1 MNMTKSKKA
10 QLRLVIDNTIGAR
23 ERFLFKQQKALIKD
37 KILIQNRIKA
47 LQKLTEQY
55 GKEITK
61 IENELLIIN
70 RRKINVKRTINK
82 SGDIRADRNKD
93 KKSNGDVV

>member
-10 QLRLVIDNTIGAR
+10 QLRLVIDNTIGAK
-23 ERFLFKQQKALIKD
+23 ERFLLKQQKALIKN

-55 GKEITK
+55 GKEIIR
-61 IENELLIIN
+61 IENEILIIN

-82 SGDIRADRNKD
+82 SGDIRTDRNKD
-93 KKSNGDVV
+93 KNSNGDVV

>member
-1 MNMTKSKKA
+1 MIKSKKA
-10 QLRLVIDNTIGAR
+10 QLRLIIDNTIGAK
-23 ERFLFKQQKALIKD
+23 ERFLLKQQKALIKN

-47 LQKLTEQY
+47 FQKLTEQY
-55 GKEITK
+55 GKEIIR

-82 SGDIRADRNKD
+82 NRNVRTGRNKD
-93 KKSNGDVV
+93 KNSDGDVV

>member
-1 MNMTKSKKA
+1 MTKSKKA
-10 QLRLVIDNTIGAR
+10 QLRLVIDNTIGAK
-23 ERFLFKQQKALIKD
+23 ERFLLKQQKALIKN

-55 GKEITK
+55 GKEIIR

-82 SGDIRADRNKD
+82 SGDIRTGRNKD
-93 KKSNGDVV
+93 KNSNGDVV

>member
-1 MNMTKSKKA
+1 MTKSKKA

-82 SGDIRADRNKD
+82 NRNVRTGRNKD
-93 KKSNGDVV
+93 KNSNGDVV

>member
-82 SGDIRADRNKD
+82 NRNVRAGRNKD
-93 KKSNGDVV
+93 KNSDGDVV